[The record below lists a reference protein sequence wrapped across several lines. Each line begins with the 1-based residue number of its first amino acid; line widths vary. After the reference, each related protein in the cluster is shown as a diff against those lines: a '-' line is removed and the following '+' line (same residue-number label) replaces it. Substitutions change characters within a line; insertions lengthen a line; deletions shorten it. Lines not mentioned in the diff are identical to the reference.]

1 MVINVI
7 LDILRNL
14 SLSKIELLMR
24 ILDGCILFFFISIF
38 FTSIIINI
46 KNRNLKSMLIS
57 FIFIII
63 YGLAAGGMF
72 FGLTLLQ
79 KMGIPVTNTNYYIA
93 IGIFVAIQI
102 AMIVLMYIFADP
114 YAREKKI
121 EKMKETGEYYRRI
134 REKEEKK
141 QKNLIRKKQR
151 KKQEKPKKLKNKRRK
166 RKHQRKQQ
174 KNNKN

>member
-1 MVINVI
+1 
-7 LDILRNL
+7 
-14 SLSKIELLMR
+14 
-24 ILDGCILFFFISIF
+24 
-38 FTSIIINI
+38 
-46 KNRNLKSMLIS
+46 MLIS

-63 YGLAAGGMF
+63 YGLAAAGMF

-79 KMGIPVTNTNYYIA
+79 KMGIPVTNINYYIE
-93 IGIFVAIQI
+93 IGIFVVIQI

-141 QKNLIRKKQR
+141 QKKLDKKKAKKEARKTKKTEKQV
-151 KKQEKPKKLKNKRRK
+151 KKKETSKKATKE
-166 RKHQRKQQ
+166 Q
-174 KNNKN
+174 

>member
-63 YGLAAGGMF
+63 YGLAAAGMF

-79 KMGIPVTNTNYYIA
+79 KMGIQVTNTNYYIA

-141 QKNLIRKKQR
+141 QKKIDKKKAKKEARKAK
-151 KKQEKPKKLKNKRRK
+151 KTEKQEKKKETSKKATK
-166 RKHQRKQQ
+166 EQ
-174 KNNKN
+174 

>member
-1 MVINVI
+1 
-7 LDILRNL
+7 
-14 SLSKIELLMR
+14 MR

-63 YGLAAGGMF
+63 YGLAAAGMF

-79 KMGIPVTNTNYYIA
+79 KMGIPVTNTNYYIE

-141 QKNLIRKKQR
+141 QKKIDKKKAKKEARKAKRAEKQAKR
-151 KKQEKPKKLKNKRRK
+151 AERQTKEKKKIEKKK
-166 RKHQRKQQ
+166 
-174 KNNKN
+174 

>member
-1 MVINVI
+1 MI

-63 YGLAAGGMF
+63 FIYNDDTAGLKFAQDAEGNWGY
-72 FGLTLLQ
+72 
-79 KMGIPVTNTNYYIA
+79 IPS
-93 IGIFVAIQI
+93 G
-102 AMIVLMYIFADP
+102 ADTVIP
-114 YAREKKI
+114 FK
-121 EKMKETGEYYRRI
+121 TGDI
-134 REKEEKK
+134 K
-141 QKNLIRKKQR
+141 LDIIS
-151 KKQEKPKKLKNKRRK
+151 KKLLSCLT
-166 RKHQRKQQ
+166 
-174 KNNKN
+174 

>member
-1 MVINVI
+1 
-7 LDILRNL
+7 
-14 SLSKIELLMR
+14 MR

-79 KMGIPVTNTNYYIA
+79 KMGIPVTSTNYYIE
-93 IGIFVAIQI
+93 IGIFVVIQI

-121 EKMKETGEYYRRI
+121 EKMKETGEYYRLI

-141 QKNLIRKKQR
+141 QKKIDKKKAKKEARKAKKQAKR
-151 KKQEKPKKLKNKRRK
+151 AERQTKEKKKIEKKK
-166 RKHQRKQQ
+166 
-174 KNNKN
+174 

>member
-1 MVINVI
+1 
-7 LDILRNL
+7 
-14 SLSKIELLMR
+14 MR
-24 ILDGCILFFFISIF
+24 ILDGCILFFFVSIF

-63 YGLAAGGMF
+63 YGLAASGMF
-72 FGLTLLQ
+72 FGLAVLQ
-79 KMGIPVTNTNYYIA
+79 KMGITVTNTNYYIE
-93 IGIFVAIQI
+93 IGIFVVIQI

-121 EKMKETGEYYRRI
+121 EKMKETGEYYRLI

-141 QKNLIRKKQR
+141 QKKIDKKKARKEAKKTKRQAKKTEKQAEKR
-151 KKQEKPKKLKNKRRK
+151 KNWRRK
-166 RKHQRKQQ
+166 NSKHIKGD
-174 KNNKN
+174 K